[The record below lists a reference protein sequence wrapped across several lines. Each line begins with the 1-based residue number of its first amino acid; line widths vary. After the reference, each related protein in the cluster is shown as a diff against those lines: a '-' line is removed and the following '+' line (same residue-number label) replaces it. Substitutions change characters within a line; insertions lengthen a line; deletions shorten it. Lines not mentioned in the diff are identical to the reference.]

1 MEENL
6 KSNLI
11 GQRDIRL
18 EKLNQLKKLGV
29 NPYPAKSHKE
39 YQNKEVLDNFDK
51 YEGKEV
57 CLAGRITHERAWE
70 INIGDI
76 EIKPRYS
83 GNDKDNELEKIRKG
97 F

>member
-57 CLAGRITHERAWE
+57 CLAGRITAWRE
-70 INIGDI
+70 HGKLIFGDI
-76 EIKPRYS
+76 RDQTGDIQVM
-83 GNDKDNELEKIRKG
+83 IRILK
-97 F
+97 